1 MYHRIVFLA
10 PVLVVALGT
19 TAAADTKSYAALK
32 AKLPGATAV
41 VVGIDFKIA
50 RTASSFPK
58 FVEAAFAQSADVKQ
72 AVDLIKQA
80 CGIDVISAISDA
92 TIAAQLDD
100 KIVIALGLDGVDE
113 AKVVG
118 CANKIIQK
126 SDPKAKL
133 TAKPGKITEYTM
145 TGESQKLYA
154 AWLAKDVVA
163 FSGDFERRDML
174 DAVIAGKPAA
184 GDLAAM
190 LAKTNAGA
198 FVFAAAALN
207 NKDGVNGCF
216 GTLQLANGKLAL
228 AAKVVA
234 VDAKTGGALLGDGK
248 KELSAM
254 QNRTKEPAVAK
265 VLKAIKLTGVG
276 AEIAVEMA
284 LPEADLP
291 TLVPAFDKLF

>member
-1 MYHRIVFLA
+1 
-10 PVLVVALGT
+10 
-19 TAAADTKSYAALK
+19 
-32 AKLPGATAV
+32 
-41 VVGIDFKIA
+41 
-50 RTASSFPK
+50 
-58 FVEAAFAQSADVKQ
+58 
-72 AVDLIKQA
+72 
-80 CGIDVISAISDA
+80 
-92 TIAAQLDD
+92 
-100 KIVIALGLDGVDE
+100 
-113 AKVVG
+113 
-118 CANKIIQK
+118 
-126 SDPKAKL
+126 
-133 TAKPGKITEYTM
+133 M